1 MTGSYKETDYRTNIG
16 IKVGK
21 DEDDRIKTL
30 ERIWIARRIR
40 EQDQGLTKFE
50 DWEYKD
56 NGAKRGN

>member
-16 IKVGK
+16 V
-21 DEDDRIKTL
+21 
-30 ERIWIARRIR
+30 WIARRIR
-40 EQDQGLTKFE
+40 EQDQGMTKFE